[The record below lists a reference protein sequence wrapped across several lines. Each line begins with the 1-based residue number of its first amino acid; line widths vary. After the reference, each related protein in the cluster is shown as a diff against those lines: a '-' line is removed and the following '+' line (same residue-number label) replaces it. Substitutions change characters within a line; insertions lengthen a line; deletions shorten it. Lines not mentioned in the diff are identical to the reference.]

1 MSDPLYRRVIV
12 KLSGEALT
20 GAKGFGLDQ
29 ATVAQIAGDLVAT
42 AKMGV
47 ELGVVVGGG
56 NIFRGVEV
64 SAAGVP
70 RAVGDTMG
78 MLATVMNCLVLEAAI
93 ERAGGGGRTL
103 WAPPLTPGRGGIKRK
118 KGPQ

>member
-20 GAKGFGLDQ
+20 GPQGFGINQSTIDR
-29 ATVAQIAGDLVAT
+29 IAGDLVGA
-42 AKMGV
+42 AKLGV

-64 SAAGVP
+64 AARGVP
-70 RAVGDTMG
+70 RPVGDTMG
-78 MLATVMNCLVLEAAI
+78 MLATVMNCLVLETAI
-93 ERAGGGGRTL
+93 ERLGKEART
-103 WAPPLTPGRGGIKRK
+103 
-118 KGPQ
+118 